1 MQRLSATDVVPYWM
15 APIIPNDQF
24 VVYIFADDRPVDAA
38 ELAAWIATR
47 AANIADLR
55 LRVLD
60 IPFTLDRPYWVH
72 ADILPRQ
79 FVVDDAALTWQEC
92 LAILADR
99 MAEQLDPT
107 EMAWR
112 VHLFAHVSSVPG
124 TGALGD
130 EVPDAAGPRGG
141 DGRGVVVTLQ
151 FSHALGDGRR
161 AAAIAR
167 ELFGQVAP
175 SPATSAYP
183 IRALPDSALRVA
195 GAVVGAARLPAQ
207 FASMIA
213 RGFVAWQRYRA
224 SPPQQSGG
232 VPLSRLNRAPGAG
245 RTLRTITV
253 EREALRIGDL
263 GVTVG
268 ALVAI
273 SLALPTFLADPEGSL
288 VVELTVARSPK
299 KAVRNNFRN
308 VGVDLHVDEP
318 DLAQRARLIAAEI
331 DTARRA
337 DDDPAR
343 VASRAATAATPAA
356 LTRWGIGHFDPT
368 LVPENI
374 TGVTVVSSVNRGA
387 GDLALDGRP
396 VLATTGFPALSPVQ
410 GLTHGVHGIADRV
423 TISVTTSPEIAPD
436 VDDYVTLLSEAIDRL
451 GTLRPHSVKA
461 GRVAPAMD
469 RGRSEENSV
478 GHV

>member
-1 MQRLSATDVVPYWM
+1 MQRMSAADVVPYWM

-24 VVYIFADDRPVDAA
+24 VVYLFAHDRPGDAA
-38 ELAAWIATR
+38 QLAAWIATR
-47 AANIADLR
+47 AAAVADLR

-79 FVVDDAALTWQEC
+79 FVVVDAALTWEDC
-92 LAILADR
+92 LATLADR
-99 MAEQLDPT
+99 MAEQLDST

-112 VHLFAHVSSVPG
+112 VHLFAHVSGVPG
-124 TGALGD
+124 TGASGD
-130 EVPDAAGPRGG
+130 EVPNDSADDRG
-141 DGRGVVVTLQ
+141 GVVVALQ

-161 AAAIAR
+161 TAAIAR
-167 ELFGQVAP
+167 ELFGQVTP
-175 SPATSAYP
+175 LPATSAYP

-245 RTLRTITV
+245 RTLRTLTV

-273 SLALPTFLADPEGSL
+273 SLALPTFLADPEGGV

-299 KAVRNNFRN
+299 KSVRNNFRN

-368 LVPENI
+368 VVPERI
-374 TGVTVVSSVNRGA
+374 TGVTVVSSVNRGT